1 MHGAQQQTAP
11 FTDRALL
18 NVRVHSALSTYRNEQ
33 MMNLSPVEVI
43 HKLYSVAIQ
52 AIVKN
57 DHQLA
62 VRAINELIAGLNF
75 EYQEIAL
82 TLYKLY
88 QYSKQCLRT
97 GKKNEAAQVLEE
109 LRSAWGEAFKLQ

>member
-11 FTDRALL
+11 YGDRAMLG
-18 NVRVHSALSTYRNEQ
+18 VRVNSALNTYRNEQ

-52 AIVKN
+52 AMKKN
-57 DHQLA
+57 DQQLA

-88 QYSKQCLRT
+88 QYSKLCLRT
-97 GKKNEAAQVLEE
+97 GKHDQAIEVLEE